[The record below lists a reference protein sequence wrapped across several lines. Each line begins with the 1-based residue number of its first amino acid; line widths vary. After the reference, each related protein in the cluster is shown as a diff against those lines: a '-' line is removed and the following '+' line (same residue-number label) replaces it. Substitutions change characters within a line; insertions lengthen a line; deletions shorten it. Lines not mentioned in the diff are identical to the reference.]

1 MNSPLHSNLYNYP
14 NYLYV
19 GGIKVGKVRRNKQTK
34 KKKKQKIEIKRTIAN
49 FRWDRTNKR
58 EELEVKILQEILAD
72 KT

>member
-19 GGIKVGKVRRNKQTK
+19 GGIQVGKVRRNTK
-34 KKKKQKIEIKRTIAN
+34 KRKKQKIEIKHTIAN
-49 FRWDRTNKR
+49 CRWERTNKK
-58 EELEVKILQEILAD
+58 ELEVKILPEILAD